1 MSIITYQLMYYAWV
15 RLETVEKKHGLR
27 EEIRGKEE
35 EVRRLGQRREERGGD
50 GEGRRDWRR
59 GYESMGLQWYPSVKE
74 R

>member
-35 EVRRLGQRREERGGD
+35 EVRRLGQRREGETAKEKGL
-50 GEGRRDWRR
+50 EGR
-59 GYESMGLQWYPSVKE
+59 V
-74 R
+74 